1 MNPYTEQK
9 IWDNT
14 YLRTF
19 SADTPETD
27 LIWHLDKEDRIIEA
41 THSTDWKFQF
51 DNELPIS
58 LNNTITIQKNT
69 FHRIIKGTD
78 DCTLRIIKQNESATN

>member
-9 IWDNT
+9 VDSNT

-27 LIWHLDKEDRIIEA
+27 LIWHLDREDRVIEA
-41 THSTDWKFQF
+41 THMTDWFFQF

-58 LNNTITIQKNT
+58 LNNSITIPKNT

-78 DCTLRIIKQNESATN
+78 DCTIRIKKYE